1 MKEDRLI
8 TVIGVLTIVIGV
20 LMLSVGR
27 FIMGGIVLLIA
38 FAIFLNR
45 GGGKFNDRSIYEK
58 VIKTDLEI
66 GELYDRIKDIDTP
79 LGKAWIAEHE

>member
-8 TVIGVLTIVIGV
+8 TIIGALTALTGF

-58 VIKTDLEI
+58 VVKTDMDI
-66 GELYDRIKDIDTP
+66 RDLY
-79 LGKAWIAEHE
+79 